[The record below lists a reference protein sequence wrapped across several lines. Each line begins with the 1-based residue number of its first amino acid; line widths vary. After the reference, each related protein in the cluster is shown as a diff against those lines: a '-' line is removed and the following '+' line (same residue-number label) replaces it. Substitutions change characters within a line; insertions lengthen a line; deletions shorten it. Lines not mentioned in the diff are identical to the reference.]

1 MIQDL
6 RSDIEKLVDPILNGE
21 GYDLVEIKLSRFKK
35 KFRLQIF
42 VDSNN
47 GVLLDECARLSGLI
61 STALEMTDFM
71 RDGYLL
77 EVSSPGLDRPL
88 HSDQDFLRKV
98 GMKVKV
104 AVNDNGKD
112 RTVQGTVIGIDD
124 GKLILSSKSGR
135 VEIALSD
142 IRQGKIII

>member
-88 HSDQDFLRKV
+88 HSDRDFLRKV